1 MNPRVDAPFSDEQVE
16 NLNRIQK
23 FGMFHGFTC
32 GKEHGDPRLLT
43 ATRLGWVC
51 QHEGCT
57 YTQTWAHKSMTEFT
71 KDEED
76 RLRALYTGRGF
87 KV

>member
-1 MNPRVDAPFSDEQVE
+1 MKRVDAPFTDQQVE

-32 GKEHGDPRLLT
+32 GKEHGDPRMLV
-43 ATRLGWVC
+43 ATKAGWVC
-51 QHEGCT
+51 PHEGCD
-57 YTQTWAHKSMTEFT
+57 YTQTWAHASMAEFT
-71 KDEED
+71 QAEED
-76 RLRALYTGRGF
+76 RLRTLYMDRGV